1 MFLVIVSKTILNN
14 ILVQR
19 VFSSLHLLTYVV
31 TQKKTNPS
39 RNGHLPAR
47 LKIHSINQEVFS
59 AGSSCCIHFLLYSP
73 PYYRQ
78 FWVICLSAS
87 TNRIIKHAV
96 HYSFVSEKS
105 LLRDSPFK
113 IIPPFP
119 LLCSG
124 QGSGRK
130 DRHAVCNVREAHWW
144 EAPPH

>member
-1 MFLVIVSKTILNN
+1 MLIYIISSKSSKIILNN
-14 ILVQR
+14 ILGQR
-19 VFSSLHLLTYVV
+19 IFSFLQLL
-31 TQKKTNPS
+31 
-39 RNGHLPAR
+39 L
-47 LKIHSINQEVFS
+47 L
-59 AGSSCCIHFLLYSP
+59 FLLHFKKLLLLLAIRWTRLLYTFLKYSP

-87 TNRIIKHAV
+87 TNGIIKHAV

-105 LLRDSPFK
+105 PLRDSPFK
-113 IIPPFP
+113 TIPPFS
-119 LLCSG
+119 LLCGG